1 MALNALA
8 IDVMLPA
15 LPYGRSPGISHEN
28 ERQLVVGAYM
38 LGFGLAQLVFG
49 PLADRFG
56 RRVPLLFGL
65 SIYVVCAFAA
75 TFAPNFAVL
84 LALRLTQGLGAAAA
98 RVVATAVVRDR
109 FAGRDMAEVMSLIFM
124 VFMAMPIIAPGVG
137 RYCCS
142 PARGSRSS
150 CSWPALRR

>member
-15 LPYGRSPGISHEN
+15 LPYMGEASGISHEN
-28 ERQLVVGAYM
+28 ERQLVVGAYAR
-38 LGFGLAQLVFG
+38 LRPRAARLRAAGR
-49 PLADRFG
+49 PLRPPRPAAVRAEHLC
-56 RRVPLLFGL
+56 RLR
-65 SIYVVCAFAA
+65 FAA

-84 LALRLTQGLGAAAA
+84 LALRLTQGLGAAATA
-98 RVVATAVVRDR
+98 WSRPPSSATAV
-109 FAGRDMAEVMSLIFM
+109 GRDMAEVMSLIFM